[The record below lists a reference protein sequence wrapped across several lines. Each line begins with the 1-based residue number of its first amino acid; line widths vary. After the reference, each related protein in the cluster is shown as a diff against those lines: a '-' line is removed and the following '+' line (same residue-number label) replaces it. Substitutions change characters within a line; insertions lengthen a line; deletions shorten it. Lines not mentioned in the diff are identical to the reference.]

1 MSLLI
6 TWQKPTKKRERAS
19 KKKLEVRVNSIRA
32 RPFRM
37 KELAKIY
44 LAFRQQKIGV
54 AINEPMNYENKATYR
69 K

>member
-19 KKKLEVRVNSIRA
+19 RKKLEVRVNSIRA

-44 LAFRQQKIGV
+44 LAFR
-54 AINEPMNYENKATYR
+54 
-69 K
+69 